1 MESWERQT
9 SLDDQQIRFSAPN
22 CGEYFPIQSC
32 NAFRTDLR
40 KYHQFGLQE
49 PMKCSDGHSSAY
61 LHSSVFVSSQ
71 LCIEGVFSAQLLRR
85 QSVSDR
91 FAWIFEIWIVFFGL
105 RFEKTAPRA
114 QQKRITKFVVSY
126 HDHACTDLVRI
137 FCHSSEKKTGASAN
151 WSLIGDFPLFF
162 SYRNSLYNLVFRLER
177 KTSSEVIAS
186 SNKILWQAFNP

>member
-91 FAWIFEIWIVFFGL
+91 FAWIFEIWIVFFGFFIPEKTSKNATESAIKIFGQLSMVYLWGSGSDLSESVPSL
-105 RFEKTAPRA
+105 RFRLHKLSPSIA
-114 QQKRITKFVVSY
+114 F
-126 HDHACTDLVRI
+126 
-137 FCHSSEKKTGASAN
+137 
-151 WSLIGDFPLFF
+151 LIVFF
-162 SYRNSLYNLVFRLER
+162 LMNFDPIIE
-177 KTSSEVIAS
+177 
-186 SNKILWQAFNP
+186 FF